1 MPIDNMKE
9 SKPKIS
15 IIILNWNQK
24 DLTVACLS
32 SLLKVDYSNY
42 EVIVIDNVSTDDS
55 CEAIKKHFPTVRLI
69 KSEKNLGITDS
80 RNIGVDHAL
89 SRSADYI
96 MFLDNDTNVHKDILT
111 ELIFELEKDHRI
123 AAATPKIYCFD
134 DRNRIWAM
142 GGYMNFYKGRVS
154 LLGYKEMDLGQ
165 YDSSR
170 TIEIDHAI
178 GCCLMIRSR
187 VIRKIGKLDT
197 DSYYGEDT
205 EFCIRAQRAGYKI
218 VAIPKAIMWH
228 MESYSWADNKNL
240 KYIRSKSVLG
250 LMRKHAKF
258 HHWSV
263 FCFYALFSII
273 KILASE
279 GTKGDF
285 KTTLSRIKG
294 AFDGMQT

>member
-1 MPIDNMKE
+1 MKD
-9 SKPKIS
+9 SSPKVS

-24 DLTVACLS
+24 DLTVACLK
-32 SLLKVDYSNY
+32 SLLSVDYPNY
-42 EVIVIDNVSTDDS
+42 EVIVIDNVSTDGS
-55 CEAIKKHFPTVRLI
+55 CEAIEKHFPSVCLI
-69 KSEKNLGITDS
+69 RSKKKLGITDS
-80 RNIGVDHAL
+80 RNIGIDYAL
-89 SRSADYI
+89 SRSADYV
-96 MFLDNDTNVHKDILT
+96 MFLDNDTDVHKDMLQ

-123 AAATPKIYCFD
+123 AVATPKVYCYD

-154 LLGYKEMDLGQ
+154 LLGYKEMDHGQ
-165 YDSSR
+165 YDAYP
-170 TIEIDHAI
+170 TIEIDHAV
-178 GCCLMIRSR
+178 GCCLMIRGW
-187 VIRKIGKLDT
+187 VMKKIGKLDP